1 MKRYSAVMTEKPSEV
16 VVDAWIG
23 LMRAQHTAMS
33 RIERAFRDAGLPP
46 HAWYDALWELDRTE
60 REGLRPYEIERRMLV
75 AQSNVSRLIDRL
87 EARGLVERRP
97 CEGDGRGQI
106 VAITEAGRELRRRM
120 WPAYAAAIDAAVGA
134 PLAAGEA
141 EQLIGMLAKIGPP
154 DGSS

>member
-1 MKRYSAVMTEKPSEV
+1 MKRYSAVMTGKPSEA
-16 VVDAWIG
+16 VVDAWIA

-87 EARGLVERRP
+87 EARGLAERRP

-106 VAITEAGRELRRRM
+106 VAITQAGRDLRRRM
-120 WPAYAAAIDAAVGA
+120 WPVYAAAIEAAVGA
-134 PLAAGEA
+134 PLDAEEP
-141 EQLIGMLAKIGPP
+141 EQLTRILAKLVPT
-154 DGSS
+154 DGGK